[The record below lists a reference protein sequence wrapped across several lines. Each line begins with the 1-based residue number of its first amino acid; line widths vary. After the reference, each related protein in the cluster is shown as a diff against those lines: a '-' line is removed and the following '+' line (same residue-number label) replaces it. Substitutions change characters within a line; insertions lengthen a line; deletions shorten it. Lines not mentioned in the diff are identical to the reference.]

1 MTERTYTNPDFL
13 RVMFGIDAEDKEAQA
28 ALRRLEDE
36 RQALEEELADEVEWR
51 RSVERAERLRG
62 LGER

>member
-13 RVMFGIDAEDKEAQA
+13 RAMFGIDAEDKEAQA

-36 RQALEEELADEVEWR
+36 RQALEEELAGEVEWR